1 MKTQEWIPYAHIQP
15 RTVTAE
21 SSSSTLRTEPLVRAV
36 NGIAILAIV
45 FGGLGAGVAG
55 SHSHHHAGHANGH
68 RPASAIHHRTESHP
82 AHITKATNRPWMY

>member
-1 MKTQEWIPYAHIQP
+1 MKTQEWIPYANIQP

-68 RPASAIHHRTESHP
+68 RPASAIHHDAGAHP
-82 AHITKATNRPWMY
+82 AQITTHTNRPWMY

>member
-1 MKTQEWIPYAHIQP
+1 MKTQEWIPYANIQP

-36 NGIAILAIV
+36 NGIAIFAIV
-45 FGGLGAGVAG
+45 LGGLGAGVAG

-68 RPASAIHHRTESHP
+68 RPASAIHHGADSNP
-82 AHITKATNRPWMY
+82 AQITTHTNRPWMY

>member
-1 MKTQEWIPYAHIQP
+1 MKTQEWIPYANIQP

-68 RPASAIHHRTESHP
+68 RPASAIHHTAHSHP
-82 AHITKATNRPWMY
+82 AQITSHTTRPWMY

>member
-1 MKTQEWIPYAHIQP
+1 MKTQEWIPYANIQP

-21 SSSSTLRTEPLVRAV
+21 GSSSTPRTEPLVRAV

-45 FGGLGAGVAG
+45 FGGLGAGVSS

-68 RPASAIHHRTESHP
+68 RPASAIHHGTESHP
-82 AHITKATNRPWMY
+82 AHITTHTNRPWMY